1 MTRVGAVLPWLS
13 TLCIT
18 CAHSSSRSH
27 PPLAAYSNLTCSSL
41 LADYGDDL
49 NRAAA
54 SDAPTALDPTL
65 GWNAKL
71 GDFQGMCVVPS
82 PEDAEY
88 CRGLRRYAMRYT
100 AFQERPLDLLGA
112 EEVFRALYDHSLGA
126 AVLVRAA
133 RFNGESHLV
142 AKVLQRGPG
151 PLAWITSRRLSDA
164 DWLALKRAAARLPN
178 GTAEYY
184 PRFSRVPGSGAVCE
198 TMDGAGVQIE
208 LLQGGT
214 LRILRGAYE
223 PSSSQ
228 RCSGP
233 CCGSDHQAEAIS
245 RFFDHLVGLVGCA
258 QSAALGIQD
267 RRPGPPTFPLKK

>member
-1 MTRVGAVLPWLS
+1 MTRVGAILPWLS
-13 TLCIT
+13 TLCIA

-65 GWNAKL
+65 GWNEKL
-71 GDFQGMCVVPS
+71 RDFQGMCVVPS

-88 CRGLRRYAMRYT
+88 CRGLHTYATRYT

-112 EEVFRALYDHSLGA
+112 EEVFRGLYDHSLGA

-133 RFNGESHLV
+133 RFNGEFHLV

-164 DWLALKRAAARLPN
+164 DWLALKRAATRLPN

-184 PRFSRVPGSGAVCE
+184 PRFSPVPTARPVCE
-198 TMDGAGVQIE
+198 TMDGASVQVEVLQAGE
-208 LLQGGT
+208 LRV
-214 LRILRGAYE
+214 LRSAYE
-223 PSSSQ
+223 PSSNQ

-233 CCGSDHQAEAIS
+233 CCDPREEAIS
-245 RFFDHLVGLVGCA
+245 RFFDRLLDLVECA
-258 QSAALGIQD
+258 QSD
-267 RRPGPPTFPLKK
+267 PLK